1 MKDEDLSNTIINLG
15 IRGKLTEFK
24 NKWWSSQ
31 KKVIEENEW
40 RG

>member
-1 MKDEDLSNTIINLG
+1 MKDEDLSNTIIKLG
-15 IRGKLTEFK
+15 IRVKLTELK
-24 NKWWSSQ
+24 NKWSK